1 MGDKLPYKRIKMLV
15 TVIDRGKAEKLISEL
30 RWLGV
35 TFNMASVGYH
45 SVGMELTD
53 YLGLTEDEYD
63 VVFSII
69 PEDKA
74 KTVIS
79 MIEYKFNLDE
89 PNNGYA
95 FTVPISGVS
104 GPLALRYI
112 SGITDDEMK
121 ANEE

>member
-1 MGDKLPYKRIKMLV
+1 MGDKMPYKRIKMLV
-15 TVIDRGKAEKLISEL
+15 TVVDRGKSEKLIGEL

-35 TFNMASVGYH
+35 TFNMSAVGYH
-45 SVGMELTD
+45 AVGMDITD

-63 VVFSII
+63 VVFSIV

-74 KTVIS
+74 KAVMS

-95 FTVPISGVS
+95 FTIPISGVS

-112 SGITDDEMK
+112 SGTTDDEMK
-121 ANEE
+121 AFEE

>member
-1 MGDKLPYKRIKMLV
+1 MAESIPFKRIKMLV
-15 TVIDRGKAEKLISEL
+15 TVMDRGKSEKLINEL

-35 TFNMASVGYH
+35 TFNMAAVGYH
-45 SVGMELTD
+45 AVGKDITD

-63 VVFSII
+63 VVFSIV

-121 ANEE
+121 AVEE